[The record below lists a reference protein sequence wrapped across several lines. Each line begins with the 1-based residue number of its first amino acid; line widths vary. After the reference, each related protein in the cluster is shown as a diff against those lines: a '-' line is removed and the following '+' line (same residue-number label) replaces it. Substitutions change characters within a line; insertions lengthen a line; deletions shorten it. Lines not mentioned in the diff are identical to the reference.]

1 MRIDIVE
8 KAGITV
14 DGNQV
19 RLGDSIETAK
29 KILGKYDVYMND
41 YYLLWILG
49 KRCGRDD
56 QRIQGGWCL

>member
-14 DGNQV
+14 DGNQI

-29 KILGKYDVYMND
+29 KSWGNMMCI
-41 YYLLWILG
+41 
-49 KRCGRDD
+49 
-56 QRIQGGWCL
+56 